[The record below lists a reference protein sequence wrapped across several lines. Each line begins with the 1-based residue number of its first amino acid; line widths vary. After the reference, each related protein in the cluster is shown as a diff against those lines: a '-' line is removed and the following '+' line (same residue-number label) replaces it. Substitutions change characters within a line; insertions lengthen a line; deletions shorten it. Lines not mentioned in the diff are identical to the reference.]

1 MKKFLLGLFYVLFG
15 LFLVLVGGGYALP
28 DKAEVSRETIIAAAP
43 DKIFAIVSDLQR
55 AKDWSPWF
63 SLDPNMVVTFEG
75 AGSGIGQKMS
85 WQSKD
90 LNVGSGRQVTTAI
103 VPNQSITSTLDFG
116 DMGQA
121 TATITLTPEAAGTKM
136 KWDFETP
143 LKSLPERWFGLLF
156 DRWIG
161 ADYEKG
167 LGNLKR
173 LVE

>member
-28 DKAEVSRETIIAAAP
+28 DKAEVSRETIIAAPP

-55 AKDWSPWF
+55 ANEWSPWF

-75 AGSGIGQKMS
+75 TSPGIGQKMS
-85 WQSKD
+85 WISKD
-90 LNVGSGRQVTTAI
+90 PNVGSGTQETTAI
-103 VPNQSITSTLDFG
+103 MPNQSITSALDFG

-121 TATITLTPEAAGTKM
+121 TATITLTPESAGTKV
-136 KWDFETP
+136 KWDFATA

-167 LGNLKR
+167 LANLKA
-173 LVE
+173 LLE